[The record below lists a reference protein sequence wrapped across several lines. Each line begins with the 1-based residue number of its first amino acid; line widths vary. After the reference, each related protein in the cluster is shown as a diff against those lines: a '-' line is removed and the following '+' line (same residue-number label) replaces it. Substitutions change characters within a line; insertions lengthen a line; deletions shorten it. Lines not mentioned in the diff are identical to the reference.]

1 MDEGVEAGEPAPEVY
16 CPRCRA
22 PRRLVSPWRGWRIAK
37 VVWFVVVGVML
48 LVSPI
53 MMSDYVIMI
62 PTMMVIIAAYGP
74 LNGAAS
80 QRPTCRRCGLAFERE
95 DLVRARE
102 DLRRRE
108 RVRLVA

>member
-1 MDEGVEAGEPAPEVY
+1 MDEERAEEVPPPEVF

-22 PRRLVSPWRGWRIAK
+22 PRRLVSPWRGWRAAR
-37 VVWFVVVGVML
+37 VVWFVVVGIML
-48 LVSPI
+48 CVSPI
-53 MMSDYVIMI
+53 MMSDYAVMI

-74 LNGAAS
+74 LHGAAS
-80 QRPTCRRCGLAFERE
+80 QVPTCRRCGLGFERD
-95 DLVRARE
+95 DLARARE